1 MEKDV
6 IEQNNRMKVLEDKV
20 MQLEKEN
27 RDVKNLFD
35 SLFNGSNETRIYFK
49 RQIIFDKQSIIGF
62 FGKDPVKQQTLA
74 SDTLA
79 NLLTALRNLGLIS

>member
-27 RDVKNLFD
+27 RDMKNLFD